1 MPTFQYA
8 ATDQAHKKLKG
19 FIEAESRARAYTL
32 LTDRGLTPLTLT
44 PVEDGDRRG
53 RRLLPSLRR
62 LLPGSNIRLAES
74 FYYLG
79 VLLQSGHSLAKSLDL
94 IGRMSGTASSKVWLS
109 IRDRVEEG
117 EPFSAAL
124 ARHESLFP
132 AVYVGMIK
140 VAESTG
146 RLGQVLE
153 DIANNE
159 ERRAEVQG
167 KLVTALVY
175 PGVICCVGLGAVYFL
190 LSNVLPKIA
199 NIFSSAKGSLPTSTV
214 MLLAVSDTLE
224 KLGPAGFLIPLLLL
238 LFLVLAFR
246 RIPTLAMW
254 KDRQLWRLPL
264 VHKYLLARFS
274 GLLGFQVEAGIPLVQ
289 ALESSAEAVA
299 SRFFKEKILEARD
312 EVAAGRP
319 LDRVL
324 DRQGIFPEVYIL
336 TLSSGQKV
344 GQLGPFLL
352 RLAHILE
359 REVDNVLKRLVA
371 LAEPLLILGVGLAV
385 GFIVVAIMEPI
396 FSLTTLVR

>member
-8 ATDQAHKKLKG
+8 AADQAHKKQKG

-32 LTDRGLTPLTLT
+32 LTERGLVPLTLT
-44 PVEDGDRRG
+44 PVDESGRRG
-53 RRLLPSLRR
+53 RSLLPSLRR
-62 LLPGSNIRLAES
+62 LLPGSGIRLAES

-79 VLLQSGHSLAKSLDL
+79 VLLQSGHSLAKSLEL
-94 IGRMSGTASSKVWLS
+94 IGRMSGTQASKVWLS
-109 IRDRVEEG
+109 VRDRVEEG
-117 EPFSAAL
+117 EPFSQAL
-124 ARHESLFP
+124 SRHGALFP
-132 AVYVGMIK
+132 GVYVGMIK
-140 VAESTG
+140 VAEGAG

-153 DIANNE
+153 SIADNE

-167 KLVTALVY
+167 RLVTALVY
-175 PGVICCVGLGAVYFL
+175 PGVICCVGMGAVYFL

-199 NIFSSAKGSLPTSTV
+199 GIFSAAKGKLPASTTL
-214 MLLAVSDTLE
+214 LLAVGQTLE
-224 KLGPAGFLIPLLLL
+224 NLGPAGLLLPVL
-238 LFLVLAFR
+238 LVLLAALAFR
-246 RIPTLAMW
+246 RFSGLAFW
-254 KDRQLWRLPL
+254 KDRLLWRLPL
-264 VHKYLLARFS
+264 VHKYMLARFS
-274 GLLGFQVEAGIPLVQ
+274 GLLGFQIEAGIPLVQ

-299 SRFFKEKILEARD
+299 SRFFKDKIIEARD

-324 DRQGIFPEVYIL
+324 DKQGIYPEVYIL

-371 LAEPLLILGVGLAV
+371 LAEPLLILAVGLVIA
-385 GFIVVAIMEPI
+385 FIVVAIMEPI
-396 FSLTTLVR
+396 FNLTTLVR

>member
-8 ATDQAHKKLKG
+8 AVDTADKKQKG

-32 LTDRGLTPLTLT
+32 LSDRGLTPLTLT
-44 PVEDGDRRG
+44 PVDEAGGRG
-53 RRLLPSLRR
+53 RRLLSLRR
-62 LLPGSNIRLAES
+62 LLPGSSIRLAES

-79 VLLQSGHSLAKSLDL
+79 VLLQSGHSLAKSLEL
-94 IGRMSGTASSKVWLS
+94 IGRMSGTQASKVWLS
-109 IRDRVEEG
+109 VRDRVEEG
-117 EPFSAAL
+117 EPFSLAL
-124 ARHESLFP
+124 SRHPRLFP

-153 DIANNE
+153 SIADNE

-167 KLVTALVY
+167 RLITALVY

-199 NIFSSAKGSLPTSTV
+199 DIFASAKGNLPATTTL
-214 MLLAVSDTLE
+214 LLAVGKTLE
-224 KLGPAGFLIPLLLL
+224 SLGPAALLAPV
-238 LFLVLAFR
+238 LVVALAALALR
-246 RIPTLAMW
+246 RIPGLALW

-264 VHKYLLARFS
+264 VHKYVLARFS
-274 GLLGFQVEAGIPLVQ
+274 GLLGFQIAAGIPLVQ

-299 SRFFKEKILEARD
+299 STFFKEKIMEARD

-324 DRQGIFPEVYIL
+324 EKQGIFPEVYIL

-371 LAEPLLILGVGLAV
+371 LAEPLLILGVGLVIA
-385 GFIVVAIMEPI
+385 FIVVAIMEPI
-396 FSLTTLVR
+396 FNLTTLVR